1 MAAHLAG
8 VQTAVATCG
17 TAFGSEHIKVLRR
30 LLMDDDRMR
39 GQVIFTF
46 DGDAAGQKAALRA
59 FEEDQRF
66 VSQTFVA
73 VEKNG
78 LDPCDLRLQH
88 GDAAIVALINDRVP
102 LFEFAIKSVLSQHDL
117 NTSEGRIAALKE
129 SAPIV
134 NKISDTSL
142 RPEYTRRLAG
152 WLGMDPTTVS
162 KAVGGNNAPPA
173 KAQRATI
180 GASVEREALKAA
192 LQYPGAVGEWFTSV
206 EESAFTHEK
215 ATSVFM
221 AISAAGGPT
230 DQLDG
235 MPWID
240 AVLAAATDD
249 EVRTTIRE
257 LAVEPM
263 PAEAGTDER
272 YAVGMIARLLE
283 IDSARRIEELR
294 GQLSR
299 AEESGDSTEVMQ
311 QLFALESY
319 RRSLSDIAFG
329 EG

>member
-1 MAAHLAG
+1 
-8 VQTAVATCG
+8 
-17 TAFGSEHIKVLRR
+17 
-30 LLMDDDRMR
+30 
-39 GQVIFTF
+39 
-46 DGDAAGQKAALRA
+46 
-59 FEEDQRF
+59 
-66 VSQTFVA
+66 
-73 VEKNG
+73 
-78 LDPCDLRLQH
+78 
-88 GDAAIVALINDRVP
+88 VALINDRVP
-102 LFEFAIKSVLSQHDL
+102 LFEFAIKSVLAQHDL

-134 NKISDTSL
+134 NKIRDTSL

-152 WLGMDPTTVS
+152 WLGMDPATVS
-162 KAVGGNNAPPA
+162 KAVGGRSALPVKP
-173 KAQRATI
+173 QRATV

-192 LQYPGAVGEWFTSV
+192 LQYPAAVSEWFTSV

-215 ATSVFM
+215 ATSVFR
-221 AISAAGGPT
+221 AISAAGGPS

-235 MPWID
+235 MSWID
-240 AVLAAATDD
+240 SVLAAAADD

-272 YAVGMIARLLE
+272 YAIGMIARLLE
-283 IDSARRIEELR
+283 IDSARRIEDLR

-299 AEESGDSTEVMQ
+299 AEESGDATEVMQ